1 MVEPVKIAEFARR
14 PPKSPAAF
22 RTISEVAG
30 ELAVP
35 PHVLRFWESKFSQIK
50 PLKRGGGRR
59 YYRPTDID
67 LLRQIRELLYT
78 EGYTIKGVQKL
89 LREGGDK
96 SLGGGSVVAVVG
108 RIGARTA
115 APAGAA
121 AQAAPPSVKAAH
133 PSTTAGDDLKRKRRT
148 EIAELLVELEALR
161 DLLRRPAIE

>member
-1 MVEPVKIAEFARR
+1 MVEPVKITEFARR

-35 PHVLRFWESKFSQIK
+35 PHVLRFWESKFAQIR

-59 YYRPTDID
+59 YYRPSDID

-89 LREGGDK
+89 LREGGGDK
-96 SLGGGSVVAVVG
+96 TPGAASVAAVVG
-108 RIGARTA
+108 RIGGRAA
-115 APAGAA
+115 QPAPAAAKSAPPPAA
-121 AQAAPPSVKAAH
+121 AA
-133 PSTTAGDDLKRKRRT
+133 DDHRRKRR
-148 EIAELLVELEALR
+148 AEVAEVLRELEALR
-161 DLLRRPAIE
+161 DLLRRPAID